1 MAYRDAA
8 FHIRDLAARQ
18 AVRLSA
24 ESKVELLSL
33 QVAAAFAYGRLIGDA
48 TDVRNSA
55 VLQERLD
62 RIALALSAVATLYTG
77 DTDEGPLVRKDE
89 LAKAIN
95 TLCRAGVSFT
105 E

>member
-1 MAYRDAA
+1 MGYRDAA

-24 ESKVELLSL
+24 QARIELLSL
-33 QVAAAFAYGRLIGDA
+33 PVAAAIAYSRLIGDA
-48 TDVRNSA
+48 TDVRNSE
-55 VLQERLD
+55 VLQGRLD
-62 RIALALSAVATLYTG
+62 RIALALSAVATLYAG
-77 DTDEGPLVRKDE
+77 EAGEGPLVRKDE

-95 TLCRAGVSFT
+95 TLRRAGVSFT